1 MLFQMISVLNLSP
14 AFRSSNTAGFY
25 LLWELSVATLL
36 PCFIRHNYLL
46 KIAQLQKDLITRDRK
61 DFSSSETFKKY
72 KYYSSERMTWI
83 NFALVAFM
91 PVVTTLVFF
100 SIGDPFSGRKF
111 EQVCHLIL
119 FIQVI
124 ITSIYCVYY
133 LYGQE
138 PDNYGIKLQY
148 ICSVC
153 IIAGY
158 AVFLGLSYA
167 LKMEIVA
174 TFASIL
180 APIGVCLV
188 DLVWPVYVCR
198 KITKDNLKTDFRSLK
213 QFSNQTLTFDTKLT
227 HLESVLD
234 TVNIPK
240 RSHSSNYSRI
250 ELEKREST
258 DEFLDMIISSYA
270 LSEQFGNFLAKDY
283 SVQNLLFVE
292 RVSCWRSAEDD
303 LVKADLL
310 ANIIENFLDKDAVN
324 QICIPGSIA
333 VMRDIDPVDCILQAD
348 VHIRN
353 LIHQNH
359 LNRFYT
365 SL

>member
-1 MLFQMISVLNLSP
+1 MCLCSTTTHCSPSAKQKVMRKFNFYLRAAFLVIYTSLIGIFLPLMLNYRHLPPIKTRSWTLKLYGLVIVWTAMLFQMISVLNLSP

-213 QFSNQTLTFDTKLT
+213 QFSNQTLTFDTKKKIAT
-227 HLESVLD
+227 
-234 TVNIPK
+234 
-240 RSHSSNYSRI
+240 
-250 ELEKREST
+250 
-258 DEFLDMIISSYA
+258 
-270 LSEQFGNFLAKDY
+270 
-283 SVQNLLFVE
+283 
-292 RVSCWRSAEDD
+292 RVSNSAP
-303 LVKADLL
+303 
-310 ANIIENFLDKDAVN
+310 I
-324 QICIPGSIA
+324 Q
-333 VMRDIDPVDCILQAD
+333 
-348 VHIRN
+348 
-353 LIHQNH
+353 
-359 LNRFYT
+359 
-365 SL
+365 